1 MASFT
6 TNLALPPSAVPSKSA
21 LVQVLQPLARVRE
34 VGPPRKAGRPF
45 DFEERPA
52 GRARTKGDE
61 AAGERRR
68 VRLGLVPAGTLVE
81 SDVRGIASPASTGF
95 VAQVL
100 GQYSEP
106 VGFGAFG
113 RHRDAPELG
122 SHAYRRAGGEPA
134 LYSENAA
141 LIRLAV

>member
-1 MASFT
+1 MASLT
-6 TNLALPPSAVPSKSA
+6 TDLAFPPAAVPSKSV
-21 LVQVLQPLARVRE
+21 LVQVPQPRARVRE
-34 VGPPRKAGRPF
+34 IAPPRKAGRPF

-52 GRARTKGDE
+52 GRARAKGDE
-61 AAGERRR
+61 AAGDRRR
-68 VRLGLVPAGTLVE
+68 VRLGLVPAGTLIE
-81 SDVRGIASPASTGF
+81 GDAQGIASPPSTSF

-100 GQYSEP
+100 GQYSET
-106 VGFGAFG
+106 VGFGALG

-134 LYSENAA
+134 LYPANAA